1 MGAWGHKN
9 FENDDAG
16 DWVYD
21 LEMSND
27 KSVIHQA
34 LDGVLTN
41 EDYLEAP
48 DCCIALAA
56 AEVVLAG
63 RTGGHARVPEDVSSW
78 LKRKHGFIKKKPVTF
93 ESEDVSKSIEA
104 ISKIVESSELKEL
117 WEESDDFQ
125 PWLELENDL
134 IAKLKEQA

>member
-21 LEMSND
+21 LEKSKD

-34 LDGVLTN
+34 LDTVLN
-41 EDYLEAP
+41 NQEYLEAP
-48 DCCIALAA
+48 DCCVALAA
-56 AEVVLAG
+56 AEVVYAG
-63 RTGGHARVPEDVSSW
+63 KTSDHSRVSEDVSAW
-78 LKRKHGFIKKKPVTF
+78 LNRKHGFIKKKAITF
-93 ESEDVSKSIEA
+93 DSEDVSKSIQA
-104 ISKIVESSELKEL
+104 VGKILDSSELKEL

-125 PWLELENDL
+125 SWVDLQIEL
-134 IAKLKEQA
+134 IANLEERA

>member
-9 FENDDAG
+9 FENDDAS

-21 LEMSND
+21 LEKSKD

-34 LDGVLTN
+34 LGAVLT

-48 DCCIALAA
+48 DCCVALAA

-63 RTGGHARVPEDVSSW
+63 KTADHSRVSEEVSSW
-78 LKRKHGFIKKKPVTF
+78 LNRKHGFIKKKPITF
-93 ESEDVSKSIEA
+93 DSEDVKKSIDA
-104 ISKIVESSELKEL
+104 VSKIVESSELKEL

-125 PWLELENDL
+125 PWLDAENELM
-134 IAKLKEQA
+134 AKLKDQA

>member
-48 DCCIALAA
+48 DCCVALAA

-63 RTGGHARVPEDVSSW
+63 RTGDHSRVPEDVSSW